1 MVRPFGSQ
9 PSGPPDHPLQQLSG
23 AIGTGETDWR
33 KDLLSYQT
41 PWIDLDGLR
50 QPTPVGQS
58 ARWSQPVEATE
69 LRLSPELSSRRSS
82 ANTSAGVLNPSIA
95 RGRSLISSATRFRY
109 RMSPVMS

>member
-58 ARWSQPVEATE
+58 AP
-69 LRLSPELSSRRSS
+69 LD
-82 ANTSAGVLNPSIA
+82 
-95 RGRSLISSATRFRY
+95 GREDPLER
-109 RMSPVMS
+109 PG